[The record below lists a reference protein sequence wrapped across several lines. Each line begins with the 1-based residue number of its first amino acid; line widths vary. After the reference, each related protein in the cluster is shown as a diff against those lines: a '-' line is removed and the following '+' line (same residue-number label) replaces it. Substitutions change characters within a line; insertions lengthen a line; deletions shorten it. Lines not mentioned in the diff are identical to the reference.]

1 MNSLT
6 EENYLK
12 ALYHLVNE
20 NDEVSVNDLSR
31 QLNIKMPSVNSMV
44 KKFAEKNWVKYES
57 YKPIKLTESGKKE
70 ASLIVRKHRLTEMFL
85 VEKMGFGWENVHEI
99 AEQLEHIHSDEFF
112 DKMDEILNYPKMD
125 PHGEPIP
132 DKDGNVIQPDHK
144 KLSKCKENQ
153 TVELASGT
161 TSSEEF
167 LNFLNKRDL
176 SLGTKLKI
184 LQIEGFDQSML
195 IAYNGSEENFSK
207 TVCERLLVKEL
218 FDLNTFL

>member
-12 ALYHLVNE
+12 ALYHLIND

-31 QLNIKMPSVNSMV
+31 QLNIKMPSVNSMI
-44 KKFAEKNWVKYES
+44 KKFADKKWVKYES

-85 VEKMGFGWENVHEI
+85 VEKMGFGWENVHVI
-99 AEQLEHIHSDEFF
+99 AEQLEHIHSEVFF
-112 DKMDEILNYPKMD
+112 DKMDEILNYPKVD

-132 DKDGNVIQPDHK
+132 DKDGNVIQPDLK
-144 KLSKCKENQ
+144 KLSKCQENDR
-153 TVELASGT
+153 VELASVT

-167 LNFLNKRDL
+167 LSFLNKRNL
-176 SLGTKLKI
+176 SLGTEIKV
-184 LQIEGFDQSML
+184 LQREDFDQSMKVF
-195 IAYNGSEENFSK
+195 YNDQEENFSK
-207 TVCERLLVKEL
+207 TVCDRLLVK
-218 FDLNTFL
+218 

>member
-12 ALYHLVNE
+12 AIYNLVND

-31 QLNIKMPSVNSMV
+31 QLNIKMPSVNSMI
-44 KKFAEKNWVKYES
+44 KKFADKKWVKYES

-99 AEQLEHIHSDEFF
+99 AEQLEHIHSEVFF
-112 DKMDEILNYPKMD
+112 DKMDEILNYPKVD

-132 DKDGNVIQPDHK
+132 DKDGNVIQPDFK
-144 KLSKCKENQ
+144 KLSKCQENEI
-153 TVELASGT
+153 VELASVT

-167 LNFLNKRDL
+167 LSFLNKRNL
-176 SLGTKLKI
+176 SLGTEI
-184 LQIEGFDQSML
+184 IVLQKEDFDHS
-195 IAYNGSEENFSK
+195 IKVSYNGQEENFSK
-207 TVCERLLVKEL
+207 TVCDRLLVK
-218 FDLNTFL
+218 

>member
-31 QLNIKMPSVNSMV
+31 QLNIKMPSVNSMI

-99 AEQLEHIHSDEFF
+99 AEQLEHIHSEVFF
-112 DKMDEILNYPKMD
+112 DKMDEILNYPKVD

-132 DKDGNVIQPDHK
+132 DKDGNVIQPDFK
-144 KLSKCKENQ
+144 KLSKCQENEI
-153 TVELASGT
+153 VELASVT

-167 LNFLNKRDL
+167 LSFLNKRNL
-176 SLGTKLKI
+176 SLGTEIKV
-184 LQIEGFDQSML
+184 LQREDFDQSMKVF
-195 IAYNGSEENFSK
+195 YNDQEENFSK
-207 TVCERLLVKEL
+207 TVCDRLLVK
-218 FDLNTFL
+218 

>member
-31 QLNIKMPSVNSMV
+31 QLNIKMPSVNSMI
-44 KKFAEKNWVKYES
+44 KKFAEKKWVKYES

-99 AEQLEHIHSDEFF
+99 AEQLEHIHSEIFF
-112 DKMDEILNYPKMD
+112 DKMDEILNHPKID

-132 DKDGNVIQPDHK
+132 DKDGNVIQPDLK
-144 KLSKCKENQ
+144 KLSKCKENE
-153 TVELASGT
+153 TVELASVT

-167 LNFLNKRDL
+167 LNFLNKRNL
-176 SLGTKLKI
+176 GLGTRIKI
-184 LQIEGFDQSML
+184 LQKEDFDQSMKVF
-195 IAYNGSEENFSK
+195 YNNREENFSK
-207 TVCERLLVKEL
+207 TVCERLLVK
-218 FDLNTFL
+218 

>member
-12 ALYHLVNE
+12 ALYHLIND

-31 QLNIKMPSVNSMV
+31 QLNIKMPSVNSMI
-44 KKFAEKNWVKYES
+44 KKFADKKWVKYES

-99 AEQLEHIHSDEFF
+99 AEQLEHIHSEVFF
-112 DKMDEILNYPKMD
+112 DKMDEILNYPKVD

-132 DKDGNVIQPDHK
+132 DKDANVIQPDLK
-144 KLSKCKENQ
+144 KLSKCQENEI
-153 TVELASGT
+153 VELASVT

-167 LNFLNKRDL
+167 LSFLNKRNL
-176 SLGTKLKI
+176 SLGTEIKV
-184 LQIEGFDQSML
+184 LQREDFDQSMKVF
-195 IAYNGSEENFSK
+195 YYDQEENFSK
-207 TVCERLLVKEL
+207 TVCDRLLVK
-218 FDLNTFL
+218 

>member
-12 ALYHLVNE
+12 ALYHLIND

-31 QLNIKMPSVNSMV
+31 QLNIKMPSVNSMI
-44 KKFAEKNWVKYES
+44 KKFADKKWVKYES

-85 VEKMGFGWENVHEI
+85 VEKMGFGWENVHVI
-99 AEQLEHIHSDEFF
+99 AEQLEHIHSEVFF
-112 DKMDEILNYPKMD
+112 DKMDEILNYPKVD

-132 DKDGNVIQPDHK
+132 DKDGNVIQPDFK
-144 KLSKCKENQ
+144 KLSKCQENEI
-153 TVELASGT
+153 VELASVT

-167 LNFLNKRDL
+167 LSFLNKRNL
-176 SLGTKLKI
+176 SLGTEIKV
-184 LQIEGFDQSML
+184 LQREDFDQSMKVF
-195 IAYNGSEENFSK
+195 YYDQEENFSK
-207 TVCERLLVKEL
+207 TVCDRLLVK
-218 FDLNTFL
+218 

>member
-12 ALYHLVNE
+12 ALYHLIND

-31 QLNIKMPSVNSMV
+31 QLNIKMPSVNSMI
-44 KKFAEKNWVKYES
+44 KKFADKKWVKYES

-99 AEQLEHIHSDEFF
+99 AEQLEHIHSEVFF
-112 DKMDEILNYPKMD
+112 DKMDEILNYPKVD

-132 DKDGNVIQPDHK
+132 DKDGNVIQADLK
-144 KLSKCKENQ
+144 KLSKCQENDR
-153 TVELASGT
+153 VELASVT

-167 LNFLNKRDL
+167 LSFLNKRNL
-176 SLGTKLKI
+176 SLGTEIKV
-184 LQIEGFDQSML
+184 LQREDFDQSMKVF
-195 IAYNGSEENFSK
+195 YNDQEENFSK
-207 TVCERLLVKEL
+207 TVCDRLLVK
-218 FDLNTFL
+218 

>member
-99 AEQLEHIHSDEFF
+99 AEQLEHIHSDAFF

-132 DKDGNVIQPDHK
+132 DKDGNVLQPDHK
-144 KLSKCKENQ
+144 KLSKCKENE
-153 TVELASGT
+153 TVELASVT
-161 TSSEEF
+161 TSSEDF

-195 IAYNGSEENFSK
+195 VAYNGREENFSK
-207 TVCERLLVKEL
+207 TVCERLLVK
-218 FDLNTFL
+218 

>member
-12 ALYHLVNE
+12 ALYHLVND

-31 QLNIKMPSVNSMV
+31 QLNIKMPSVNSMI
-44 KKFAEKNWVKYES
+44 KKFADKKWVKYES

-99 AEQLEHIHSDEFF
+99 AEQLEHIHSEEFF
-112 DKMDEILNYPKMD
+112 DKMDEILNYPKVD

-132 DKDGNVIQPDHK
+132 DKDGNVIQPDLK
-144 KLSKCKENQ
+144 KLSKCKENDR
-153 TVELASGT
+153 VELASVT

-167 LNFLNKRDL
+167 LSFLNKRNL
-176 SLGTKLKI
+176 SLGTEIKV
-184 LQIEGFDQSML
+184 LQREDFDQSMKVF
-195 IAYNGSEENFSK
+195 YYDQEENFSK
-207 TVCERLLVKEL
+207 TVCDRLLVK
-218 FDLNTFL
+218 

>member
-12 ALYHLVNE
+12 ALYHLVND

-31 QLNIKMPSVNSMV
+31 QLNIKMPSVNSMI
-44 KKFAEKNWVKYES
+44 KKFADKKWVKYES

-99 AEQLEHIHSDEFF
+99 AEQLEHIHSEVFF
-112 DKMDEILNYPKMD
+112 DKMDEILNYPKVD

-132 DKDGNVIQPDHK
+132 DKDGNVIQPDLK
-144 KLSKCKENQ
+144 KLSKCQENEI
-153 TVELASGT
+153 VELASVT

-167 LNFLNKRDL
+167 LSFLNKRNL
-176 SLGTKLKI
+176 SLGTEI
-184 LQIEGFDQSML
+184 IVLQKEDFDHS
-195 IAYNGSEENFSK
+195 IKVSYNGQEENFSK
-207 TVCERLLVKEL
+207 TVCDRLLVK
-218 FDLNTFL
+218 

>member
-31 QLNIKMPSVNSMV
+31 QLNIKMPSVNSMI
-44 KKFAEKNWVKYES
+44 KKFADKSWVKYES

-99 AEQLEHIHSDEFF
+99 AEQLEHIHSDIFF
-112 DKMDEILNYPKMD
+112 DKMDEILNYPKVD

-132 DKDGNVIQPDHK
+132 DKDGNVIQPELK
-144 KLSKCKENQ
+144 KLSKCKENE
-153 TVELASGT
+153 TVELASVT

-167 LNFLNKRDL
+167 LNFLNKRNL
-176 SLGTKLKI
+176 SLGTEIKV
-184 LQIEGFDQSML
+184 LQKEDFDQS
-195 IAYNGSEENFSK
+195 IKVFYNGQEENFSK
-207 TVCERLLVKEL
+207 TVCDRLLVK
-218 FDLNTFL
+218 

>member
-31 QLNIKMPSVNSMV
+31 QLNIKMPSVNSMI
-44 KKFAEKNWVKYES
+44 KKFADKKWVKYES

-99 AEQLEHIHSDEFF
+99 AEQLEHIHSDIFF
-112 DKMDEILNYPKMD
+112 DKMDEILNYPKID

-132 DKDGNVIQPDHK
+132 DKDGNIIQPDLK
-144 KLSKCKENQ
+144 KLSKCKEND
-153 TVELASGT
+153 TVELASVT

-167 LNFLNKRDL
+167 LNFLNKRNL
-176 SLGTKLKI
+176 SLGTIIKV
-184 LQIEGFDQSML
+184 LQKEDFDQS
-195 IAYNGSEENFSK
+195 IKVFYNGQEENFSK
-207 TVCERLLVKEL
+207 TVCDRLLVK
-218 FDLNTFL
+218 

>member
-31 QLNIKMPSVNSMV
+31 QLNIKMPSVNSMI
-44 KKFAEKNWVKYES
+44 KKFADKNWVKYES

-99 AEQLEHIHSDEFF
+99 AEQLEHIHSDIFF
-112 DKMDEILNYPKMD
+112 DKMDEILNYPKVD

-132 DKDGNVIQPDHK
+132 DKDGNIIQPDLK
-144 KLSKCKENQ
+144 KLSKCKENE
-153 TVELASGT
+153 TVELASVT

-167 LNFLNKRDL
+167 LNFLNKRNL
-176 SLGTKLKI
+176 SLGTEIKV
-184 LQIEGFDQSML
+184 LQKEDFDQS
-195 IAYNGSEENFSK
+195 IKVSYNGQEENFSK
-207 TVCERLLVKEL
+207 TVCDRLLVK
-218 FDLNTFL
+218 

>member
-12 ALYHLVNE
+12 ALYHLVND

-31 QLNIKMPSVNSMV
+31 QLNIKMPSVNSMI
-44 KKFAEKNWVKYES
+44 KKFADKKWVKYES

-99 AEQLEHIHSDEFF
+99 AEQLEHIHSEVFF
-112 DKMDEILNYPKMD
+112 DKMDEILNYPKVD

-132 DKDGNVIQPDHK
+132 DKDGIVIQPDLK
-144 KLSKCKENQ
+144 KLSKCQENEI
-153 TVELASGT
+153 VELASVT

-167 LNFLNKRDL
+167 LSFLNKRNL
-176 SLGTKLKI
+176 SLGTEIKV
-184 LQIEGFDQSML
+184 LQKEDFDHS
-195 IAYNGSEENFSK
+195 IKVSYNGQEENFSK
-207 TVCERLLVKEL
+207 TVCDRLLVK
-218 FDLNTFL
+218 

>member
-99 AEQLEHIHSDEFF
+99 AEQLEHIHSDAFF

-144 KLSKCKENQ
+144 KLSKCKENE
-153 TVELASGT
+153 TVELASVT
-161 TSSEEF
+161 TSSEDF

-195 IAYNGSEENFSK
+195 IAYNGREENFSK
-207 TVCERLLVKEL
+207 TVCERLLVK
-218 FDLNTFL
+218 

>member
-12 ALYHLVNE
+12 AIYNLVNE

-31 QLNIKMPSVNSMV
+31 QLNIKMPSVNSMI
-44 KKFAEKNWVKYES
+44 KKFADKKWVKYES

-99 AEQLEHIHSDEFF
+99 AEQLEHIHSDVFF
-112 DKMDEILNYPKMD
+112 DKMDEILNHPKVD

-132 DKDGNVIQPDHK
+132 DKDGNVIQPDFK
-144 KLSKCKENQ
+144 KLSKCKENE
-153 TVELASGT
+153 TVELASVT

-167 LNFLNKRDL
+167 LNFLNKRNL
-176 SLGTKLKI
+176 SLGTEIKV
-184 LQIEGFDQSML
+184 LQKEDFDQSMKVF
-195 IAYNGSEENFSK
+195 YNGQEENFSK
-207 TVCERLLVKEL
+207 TVCDRLLVK
-218 FDLNTFL
+218 

>member
-12 ALYHLVNE
+12 AIYNLVNE

-31 QLNIKMPSVNSMV
+31 QLNIKMPSVNSMI
-44 KKFAEKNWVKYES
+44 KKFADKKWVKYES

-99 AEQLEHIHSDEFF
+99 AEQLEHIHSEVFF
-112 DKMDEILNYPKMD
+112 DKMDEILNYPKVD

-132 DKDGNVIQPDHK
+132 DKDGNVIQPDFK
-144 KLSKCKENQ
+144 KLSKCQENEI
-153 TVELASGT
+153 VELASVT

-167 LNFLNKRDL
+167 LSFLNKRNL
-176 SLGTKLKI
+176 SLGTEIKV
-184 LQIEGFDQSML
+184 LQKEDFDHS
-195 IAYNGSEENFSK
+195 IKVSYNDQEENFSK
-207 TVCERLLVKEL
+207 TVCDRLLVK
-218 FDLNTFL
+218 

>member
-12 ALYHLVNE
+12 AIYNLVND

-31 QLNIKMPSVNSMV
+31 QLNIKMPSVNSMI
-44 KKFAEKNWVKYES
+44 KKFADKKWVKYES

-99 AEQLEHIHSDEFF
+99 AEQLEHIHSEVFF
-112 DKMDEILNYPKMD
+112 DKMDEILNYPKVD

-132 DKDGNVIQPDHK
+132 DKDGNVIQPDFK
-144 KLSKCKENQ
+144 KLSKCQENEI
-153 TVELASGT
+153 VELASVT

-167 LNFLNKRDL
+167 LSFLNKRNL
-176 SLGTKLKI
+176 SIGTEIKV
-184 LQIEGFDQSML
+184 LQKEDFDHS
-195 IAYNGSEENFSK
+195 IKVSYNDQEENFSK
-207 TVCERLLVKEL
+207 TVCDRLLVK
-218 FDLNTFL
+218 

>member
-12 ALYHLVNE
+12 AIYNLVNE

-31 QLNIKMPSVNSMV
+31 QLNIKMPSVNSMI
-44 KKFAEKNWVKYES
+44 KKFADKKWVKYES

-99 AEQLEHIHSDEFF
+99 AEQLEHIHSEVFF
-112 DKMDEILNYPKMD
+112 DKMDEILNYPKVD

-132 DKDGNVIQPDHK
+132 DKDGNVIQPDFK
-144 KLSKCKENQ
+144 KLSKCQENEI
-153 TVELASGT
+153 VELASVT

-167 LNFLNKRDL
+167 LSFLNKRNL
-176 SLGTKLKI
+176 SLGTEIKV
-184 LQIEGFDQSML
+184 LQKEDFDHS
-195 IAYNGSEENFSK
+195 IKVSYNGQEENFSK
-207 TVCERLLVKEL
+207 TVCDRLLVK
-218 FDLNTFL
+218 

>member
-12 ALYHLVNE
+12 ALYHLVND

-31 QLNIKMPSVNSMV
+31 QLNIKMPSVNSMI
-44 KKFAEKNWVKYES
+44 KKFADKKWVKYES

-99 AEQLEHIHSDEFF
+99 AEQLEHIHSEVFF
-112 DKMDEILNYPKMD
+112 DKMDEILNYPKVD

-132 DKDGNVIQPDHK
+132 DKDGNVIQPDLK
-144 KLSKCKENQ
+144 KLSKCQENEI
-153 TVELASGT
+153 VELASVT

-167 LNFLNKRDL
+167 LSFLNKRNL
-176 SLGTKLKI
+176 SLGIEIKV
-184 LQIEGFDQSML
+184 LQKEDFDHS
-195 IAYNGSEENFSK
+195 IKVSYNGQEENFSK
-207 TVCERLLVKEL
+207 TVCDRLLVK
-218 FDLNTFL
+218 

>member
-31 QLNIKMPSVNSMV
+31 QLSIKMPSVNSMI
-44 KKFAEKNWVKYES
+44 KKFADKKWVKYES

-99 AEQLEHIHSDEFF
+99 AEQLEHIHSDIFF
-112 DKMDEILNYPKMD
+112 DKMDEILNYPKVD

-132 DKDGNVIQPDHK
+132 DKDGNIIQPDLK
-144 KLSKCKENQ
+144 KLSKCKENE
-153 TVELASGT
+153 TVELASVT

-167 LNFLNKRDL
+167 LNFLNKRNL
-176 SLGTKLKI
+176 SLGTIIKV
-184 LQIEGFDQSML
+184 LQKEDFDQS
-195 IAYNGSEENFSK
+195 IKVFYNGQEENFSK
-207 TVCERLLVKEL
+207 TVCDRLLVK
-218 FDLNTFL
+218 

>member
-12 ALYHLVNE
+12 ALYHLIND

-31 QLNIKMPSVNSMV
+31 QLNIKMPSVNSMI
-44 KKFAEKNWVKYES
+44 KKFADKKWVKYES

-99 AEQLEHIHSDEFF
+99 AEQLEHIHSEVFF
-112 DKMDEILNYPKMD
+112 DKMDEILNYPKVD

-132 DKDGNVIQPDHK
+132 DKDGNVIQPDFK
-144 KLSKCKENQ
+144 KLSKCQENEI
-153 TVELASGT
+153 VELASVT

-167 LNFLNKRDL
+167 LSFLNKRNL
-176 SLGTKLKI
+176 SLGTEIKV
-184 LQIEGFDQSML
+184 LQKEDFDHS
-195 IAYNGSEENFSK
+195 IKVSYNGQEENFSK
-207 TVCERLLVKEL
+207 TVCDRLLVK
-218 FDLNTFL
+218 